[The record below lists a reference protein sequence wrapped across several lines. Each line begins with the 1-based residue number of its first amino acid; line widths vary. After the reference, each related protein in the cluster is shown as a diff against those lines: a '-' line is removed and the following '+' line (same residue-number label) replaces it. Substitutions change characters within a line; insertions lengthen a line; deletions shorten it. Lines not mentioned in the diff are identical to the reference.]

1 MFVLLVYL
9 HFKKFMA
16 KMFMYRWDPV
26 FLVMFLFSSLTG
38 KYHNISNA
46 TVKLLEALR
55 GNGKHILG
63 IERRNIELSK
73 KYNLTY

>member
-1 MFVLLVYL
+1 MRPCFSG
-9 HFKKFMA
+9 KA
-16 KMFMYRWDPV
+16 CT
-26 FLVMFLFSSLTG
+26 FLFSSLTG

-63 IERRNIELSK
+63 IERRNMELSK
-73 KYNLTY
+73 IKI